1 MANLND
7 GPVCINHHDRP
18 AVAHCASCRRPIC
31 EECLV
36 EQDGFKCC
44 SKKSLQ
50 QALASTAITNDVLS
64 RRKKAGSLGAL
75 AGFIKLVVILAVL
88 AGIWFSGLGPKWLRW
103 LTKKKDQTVQT
114 VQQKAQE
121 GVQKDSNRRK
131 ATNDFYDS
139 VADPNR

>member
-1 MANLND
+1 MANLNN

-44 SKKSLQ
+44 SKKCLQ
-50 QALASTAITNDVLS
+50 QALASTAITNDVLQ
-64 RRKKAGSLGAL
+64 RRKKAGSLGAV
-75 AGFIKLVVILAVL
+75 ASFIKWIVIIAVL

-103 LTKKKDQTVQT
+103 LTRKKNQTVQT
-114 VQQKAQE
+114 VQQKSNE
-121 GVQKDSNRRK
+121 GVQKMNNK
-131 ATNDFYDS
+131 YQQQKDFIDQ
-139 VADPNR
+139 VADPSR

>member
-1 MANLND
+1 MKQQADKKNALRLCAYLYII
-7 GPVCINHHDRP
+7 GIVFLSAIVSSCQGDRP
-18 AVAHCASCRRPIC
+18 
-31 EECLV
+31 
-36 EQDGFKCC
+36 D
-44 SKKSLQ
+44 
-50 QALASTAITNDVLS
+50 DVLS

>member
-1 MANLND
+1 MANLNN

-36 EQDGFKCC
+36 EKDGFKCC
-44 SKKSLQ
+44 SKECLQ
-50 QALASTAITNDVLS
+50 TALASTAITNDIIS
-64 RRKKAGSLGAL
+64 RRGRAGSKAKLGS
-75 AGFIKLVVILAVL
+75 FIKWIIILAVL

-103 LTKKKDQTVQT
+103 LKRKKNQTVQT

-121 GVQKDSNRRK
+121 GVDKQHQKYQQQGDLIDQLSQ
-131 ATNDFYDS
+131 
-139 VADPNR
+139 